1 MNSHESIVFSNSIL
15 DLIMGDYRT
24 LLGYQK
30 AFSLAMKIYHASK
43 RFPAEEKFG
52 LISQIRNSSRSV
64 CVNIVEAYKR
74 RRYKDYYIS
83 KLNDSETE
91 NAETQVW
98 LDFSLACKYFT
109 DQEYQE
115 LKSENDEVAKLVL
128 YMINNPDKFI

>member
-1 MNSHESIVFSNSIL
+1 
-15 DLIMGDYRT
+15 MGDYRT

-30 AFSLAMKIYHASK
+30 AFSLAMRIYYSSK

-128 YMINNPDKFI
+128 YMINNPDKFL